1 MNRFRLLPALALGVL
16 LGSQQVQAD
25 GIEWRP
31 WSPAVFAQAR
41 REHKF
46 VLLDL
51 EAVWCHWCHVMDA
64 TTYADPRVAALIQA
78 SYLAVR
84 VDQDARP
91 DLANRYGDYGW
102 PATVIYGPDGA
113 EIVKKQGYFPPEGLA
128 RLLREVVADPSPVR
142 YRDSR
147 PEPPAATATVLAA
160 DRRSALRRQWAAGY
174 DERAGGWGFAHK
186 YLDWDNVELALRDA
200 ARGDATA
207 AARARATLRLQR
219 RLVDPV
225 WGGVYQYSV
234 DGDWNEPHFEKIM
247 PMQAEDLRIYAQ
259 AYAQWGDPADLAA
272 ARAIHGYLRAFLTGP
287 DGAFYVSQDADLGP
301 GEPGADYFA
310 RDDQGRRALGIPR
323 IDRHRYA
330 RENGWAI
337 AGLAAFAAAT
347 GDPAPRRE
355 ALAAAG
361 WVLAHRSLPDGG
373 FRHDERDAAG
383 PYLGDTLAMGRAFLA
398 LGQLTADPAW
408 LARAEAAAQF
418 VRAHFARGGAPGFAS
433 SDSRAASWPAPRPDW
448 DENVALARFASALAA
463 ATGNPDDRALAAS
476 ALRWLLSPGVAEERG
491 YYVAG
496 LLLAE
501 EEARTDPLHVAII
514 GPKDDPAAQ
523 ALFAAALRAP
533 TAHKLVEWWDR
544 REGAAPRGEDIYPQL
559 PHAAAFVCD
568 HGACSAPLAAPAA
581 LERRLE
587 RLQSAPP

>member
-1 MNRFRLLPALALGVL
+1 MSRFRLLPTLVLGTL
-16 LGSQQVQAD
+16 LGANLVRGS

-31 WSPAVFAQAR
+31 WGPEVFAQAR

-78 SYLAVR
+78 DYLAVR

-128 RLLREVVADPSPVR
+128 RLLREVVADPSPVL

-186 YLDWDNVELALRDA
+186 YLDWDNAELALRDA

-207 AARARATLRLQR
+207 AARARAALRLQR

-272 ARAIHGYLRAFLTGP
+272 AQAIHGYLRAFLTGP

-310 RDDQGRRALGIPR
+310 RDDRGRRALGIPR

-337 AGLAAFAAAT
+337 AGLAALAAAT
-347 GDPAPRRE
+347 DEPAPRRE

-361 WVLAHRSLPDGG
+361 WVLAHRSLPGGG
-373 FRHDERDAAG
+373 FRHDERDEAG

-398 LGQLTADPAW
+398 LGQLTADPVW
-408 LARAEAAAQF
+408 LVRAEAAAGF
-418 VRAHFARGGAPGFAS
+418 IRAHFARGGAPGYAS
-433 SDSRAASWPAPRPDW
+433 TDSAAASFPAPRPDW
-448 DENVALARFASALAA
+448 DENVTLARFASALAA

-476 ALRWLLSPGVAEERG
+476 SLRWLLSPGLAEERG

-559 PHAAAFVCD
+559 PHPAAFVCA
-568 HGACSAPLAAPAA
+568 HGACSAPLADPAA
-581 LERRLE
+581 LARRLE
-587 RLQSAPP
+587 RLQAAPP

>member
-1 MNRFRLLPALALGVL
+1 MKRFRLLPALALGAL
-16 LGSQQVQAD
+16 LGANLVRGS

-31 WSPAVFAQAR
+31 WGPEVFAQAQ

-64 TTYADPRVAALIQA
+64 TTYADPRVAALIRA
-78 SYLAVR
+78 NYLAVR

-128 RLLREVVADPSPVR
+128 HLLREVVADPSPVR

-160 DRRSALRRQWAAGY
+160 DRRGALRRQWAAGY

-200 ARGDATA
+200 ARGDTTA

-219 RLVDPV
+219 RLLDPV

-272 ARAIHGYLRAFLTGP
+272 AQAIHGYLRAFLTGP

-310 RDDQGRRALGIPR
+310 RDDRGRRALGLPR

-337 AGLAAFAAAT
+337 AGLAALAAAT

-361 WVLAHRSLPDGG
+361 WVLARRGLPGGG

-408 LARAEAAAQF
+408 LARAEAAAGF
-418 VRAHFARGGAPGFAS
+418 IRAHFARASAPGFAS
-433 SDSRAASWPAPRPDW
+433 SDSRAASLPAPRPDW
-448 DENVALARFASALAA
+448 DENVALARFGAALAA

-476 ALRWLLSPGVAEERG
+476 ALRWLLSPGLAEERG